1 MRHKPIGTVLA
12 ERTVELAT
20 VLAFGQFTQIKEIHF
35 IFGPKKS
42 MKVNSDIC

>member
-1 MRHKPIGTVLA
+1 MRHKPIGTLSA

-20 VLAFGQFTQIKEIHF
+20 VLAFGQFIQIKGIHF
-35 IFGPKKS
+35 GFGPKKS

>member
-1 MRHKPIGTVLA
+1 MRHKPIGTLSA

-20 VLAFGQFTQIKEIHF
+20 VLAFCQFIQIKGIHF
-35 IFGPKKS
+35 GFGPKKS